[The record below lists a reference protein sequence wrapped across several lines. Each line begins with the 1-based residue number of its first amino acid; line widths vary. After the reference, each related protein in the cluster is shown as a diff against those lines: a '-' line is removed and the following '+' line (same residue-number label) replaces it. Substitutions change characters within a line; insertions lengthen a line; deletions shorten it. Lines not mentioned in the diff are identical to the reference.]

1 MPLFVAKRQ
10 LWAYSGRILA
20 VRVGDSIQFLFKRGR
35 ILWHNAPRLFEEPF
49 PPDETQHPL
58 RRMAKFQRVSRE
70 PEVQPI
76 VRPENPPLGL

>member
-1 MPLFVAKRQ
+1 MT
-10 LWAYSGRILA
+10 Y
-20 VRVGDSIQFLFKRGR
+20 
-35 ILWHNAPRLFEEPF
+35 APRVFDEPF